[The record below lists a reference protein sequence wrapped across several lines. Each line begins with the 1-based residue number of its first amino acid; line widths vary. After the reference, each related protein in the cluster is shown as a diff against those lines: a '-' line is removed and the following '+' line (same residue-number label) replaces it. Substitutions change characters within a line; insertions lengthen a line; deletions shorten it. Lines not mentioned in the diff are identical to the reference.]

1 MSPRVSW
8 GQKPRSQN
16 VGRVCSASTGLYYHW
31 NVRELLQGHEGNAGS
46 SKVVI
51 PKYYHPWETV
61 SMVLNNRSSICSSQ
75 FLKTLP
81 LAFAY
86 LAYKV
91 LHLSLMRRQI
101 LDWLS
106 ILIMPPQRLIRRP
119 SGMLETLEPL
129 ESSRWGCSR
138 LLEAFISVGSGA
150 AFLLLVSLSFK
161 TCFMGLR
168 SMKTKT

>member
-1 MSPRVSW
+1 
-8 GQKPRSQN
+8 
-16 VGRVCSASTGLYYHW
+16 
-31 NVRELLQGHEGNAGS
+31 
-46 SKVVI
+46 
-51 PKYYHPWETV
+51 
-61 SMVLNNRSSICSSQ
+61 MVLNNRSSIYSSQ

-81 LAFAY
+81 LVFAY

-101 LDWLS
+101 LDWLGV
-106 ILIMPPQRLIRRP
+106 LIMPPQRRIRRP

-129 ESSRWGCSR
+129 EASRWGCSR
-138 LLEAFISVGSGA
+138 LLEAFISVGSGV
-150 AFLLLVSLSFK
+150 AFLPLVSLSFK